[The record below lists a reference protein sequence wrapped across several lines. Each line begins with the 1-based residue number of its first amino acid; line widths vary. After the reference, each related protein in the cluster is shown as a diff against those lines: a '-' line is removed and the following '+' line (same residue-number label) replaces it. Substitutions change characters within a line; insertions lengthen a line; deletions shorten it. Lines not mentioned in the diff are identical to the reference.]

1 MMVSRGFNTVIFHGV
16 VILLAFFMFY
26 PVLWMLVSSFKAD
39 LRILENMSLWPGEV
53 TFDNY
58 LKGWSGF
65 SGASFATFF
74 YNSFFIAVIS
84 IIGNVMSCS
93 LAAYPFARMDFPLKR
108 VFFSIMLMTIMIP
121 EHVLL
126 IPQYIM
132 FNSFGWVN
140 TYLPLLLPRFFAVN
154 AFFIYLMIQFIRGL
168 PKELDNAAT
177 VDGCSRFQIYTRLI
191 LPMSIPV
198 LVTTMIFTFISVWND
213 FLHPLIYISE
223 VKKFTVSLG
232 LSLFI
237 TSGEGKS
244 EYSQLFAMSMLS
256 LIPLLTVFVFFQRYL
271 IDGIASS
278 GIK

>member
-1 MMVSRGFNTVIFHGV
+1 MTASKGFNAFMFHAV
-16 VILLAFFMFY
+16 VILFAFVMFY
-26 PVLWMLVSSFKAD
+26 PVLWMLVSSFRAD
-39 LRILENMSLWPGEV
+39 LNILADMSLWPGKM
-53 TFDNY
+53 TLDNY
-58 LKGWSGF
+58 IKGWSGF
-65 SGASFATFF
+65 SGASFAIFF
-74 YNSFFIAVIS
+74 KNSFFIVAIS

-93 LAAYPFARMDFPLKR
+93 LTAYPFARMDFPLKKL
-108 VFFSIMLMTIMIP
+108 FFGIMLMTIMIP

-132 FNSFGWVN
+132 FNKFEWIN
-140 TYLPLLLPRFFAVN
+140 TYLPLLVPRFFAVN
-154 AFFIYLMIQFIRGL
+154 AFFIYLMIQFIRSL
-168 PKELDNAAT
+168 PKELDHAAT
-177 VDGCSRFQIYTRLI
+177 VDGCNRFQIYTRLI
-191 LPMSIPV
+191 LPMSMPV
-198 LVTTMIFTFISVWND
+198 LVTAMIFTTISTWND

-256 LIPLLTVFVFFQRYL
+256 LIPLFTVFVFFQRYL
-271 IDGIASS
+271 VDGVASS

>member
-1 MMVSRGFNTVIFHGV
+1 MMISRGFNTVIFHGI
-16 VILLAFFMFY
+16 VILFAFFMFY

-53 TFDNY
+53 TLDNY
-58 LKGWSGF
+58 FKGWSGF

-84 IIGNVMSCS
+84 IIGNVLSCS

-126 IPQYIM
+126 IPQYVM